1 MPCTRG
7 VHDYVCVR
15 LRLCTTP
22 CVRLDLQ
29 GVMCTMCHLSV
40 CLAGCLSV
48 RAELLGS
55 SFTHSNAQSGRSVR
69 SLITFSFSC
78 LRPFSFCPCR
88 PSPSLVS

>member
-48 RAELLGS
+48 WL
-55 SFTHSNAQSGRSVR
+55 SGCLSGCLAVWLSGCQVA
-69 SLITFSFSC
+69 SL
-78 LRPFSFCPCR
+78 
-88 PSPSLVS
+88 